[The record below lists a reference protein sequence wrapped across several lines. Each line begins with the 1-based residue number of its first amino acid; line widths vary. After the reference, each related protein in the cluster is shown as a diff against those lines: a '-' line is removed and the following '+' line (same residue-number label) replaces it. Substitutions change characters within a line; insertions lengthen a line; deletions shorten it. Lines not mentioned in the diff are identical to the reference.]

1 MIPQAVAL
9 TLTVLRRSSLA
20 LSLLVCAI
28 APSRTMR
35 AQVAGSTRFVVPAIP
50 AGSRW
55 YKGNTHAHTTNS
67 DGDTPPADVAR
78 WYKAHGYSFLVL
90 SDHNVFTDPATLAS
104 LVDSSYLLLP
114 GEEVT
119 TAFGKAAVHV
129 NALAVTRV
137 IPPPTDSTLLGTVQ
151 KTIDAIRAERA
162 IPHINHPNF
171 LWSVD
176 TATLFRMRND
186 KLLEIFNGHPIVHNL
201 GGGDWP
207 GMEEAWDALLT
218 RGRPLY
224 GIAVDDAHNFQ
235 GEFAPERANPGRG
248 WVVVRSPA
256 LATRPLVEA
265 LEAGQFYASTGVI
278 LQDVVVTASTLEV
291 RIARRGDFKYTT
303 QFIGANG
310 AILATDKSLSPKYAL
325 RGNERYVRAKVIES
339 GGANAWVQP
348 VFTTRYRIKE

>member
-1 MIPQAVAL
+1 MPVASR
-9 TLTVLRRSSLA
+9 VLCCATIA
-20 LSLLVCAI
+20 LSAALLAV
-28 APSRTMR
+28 RTPLL
-35 AQVAGSTRFVVPAIP
+35 AQTAARFVVPSANP
-50 AGSRW
+50 DARW
-55 YKGNTHAHTTNS
+55 FKGNTHSHTTNS
-67 DGDTPPADVAR
+67 DGDSSPEVVAR
-78 WYKAHGYSFLVL
+78 WYKAHGYAFLVL

-104 LVDSSYLLLP
+104 LTDSSYLLLP

-119 TAFGKAAVHV
+119 TSFQKAAVHV
-129 NALAVTRV
+129 NALAVTRA
-137 IPPPTDSTLLGTVQ
+137 IAAPRDSTLLGTVQ
-151 KTIDAIRAERA
+151 KSIDAIRAENA

-224 GIAVDDAHNFQ
+224 GIAVDDAHHFQ
-235 GEFAPERANPGRG
+235 GEFAAERANPGRG
-248 WVVVRSPA
+248 WVVVKARS
-256 LATRPLVEA
+256 LATRPIVEA
-265 LEAGQFYASTGVI
+265 LEAGQFYASTGPI
-278 LQDVVVTASTLEV
+278 LEDVVVTDSTLQV

-310 AILATDKSLSPKYAL
+310 AILATDKSLTPRYRL
-325 RGNERYVRAKVIES
+325 RGTETYVRAKVIES
-339 GGANAWVQP
+339 GGASAWIQP
-348 VFTTRYRIKE
+348 VFTTRYRVTE